1 MTISYKK
8 LRGLSKAVRG
18 VVGFFI
24 HSNYQVLNRDEKNAN
39 LTIDDH
45 QVDVEWAKMTK
56 HVSCWR
62 IPKDQVIS
70 LLGID
75 NLKHRR
81 TLR

>member
-8 LRGLSKAVRG
+8 LRGLSKTVRG

-24 HSNYQVLNRDEKNAN
+24 HSNYRILNQVEKEAT
-39 LTIDDH
+39 LTIDGH

-56 HVSCWR
+56 HVTCWR

-70 LLGID
+70 LLGIE
-75 NLKHRR
+75 NLNPRR

>member
-1 MTISYKK
+1 MIKSE
-8 LRGLSKAVRG
+8 VNIIH
-18 VVGFFI
+18 I
-24 HSNYQVLNRDEKNAN
+24 HSNYQVLNRDEKKAF

-70 LLGID
+70 VLGIE
-75 NLKHRR
+75 NLNPR
-81 TLR
+81 LSSMIL

>member
-8 LRGLSKAVRG
+8 LRGLSKTVRG
-18 VVGFFI
+18 VVGFFV
-24 HSNYQVLNRDEKNAN
+24 HSNYQILNQNEKEAS

-45 QVDVEWAKMTK
+45 KVEVEWTKMTK
-56 HVSCWR
+56 HVTCWR

-75 NLKHRR
+75 NLSPRR

>member
-8 LRGLSKAVRG
+8 LRGLSKTVQG

-24 HSNYQVLNRDEKNAN
+24 HSNYQVLIQDEKKAF
-39 LTIDDH
+39 LTIEDH

-75 NLKHRR
+75 NLNPRR

>member
-8 LRGLSKAVRG
+8 LRGLSKTVRG

-24 HSNYQVLNRDEKNAN
+24 HSNYQVLNRDEKKTFW
-39 LTIDDH
+39 TIDDH
-45 QVDVEWAKMTK
+45 RIDVEWTKMTK

-62 IPKDQVIS
+62 IQKDKVIF

-75 NLKHRR
+75 NLNHRR

>member
-8 LRGLSKAVRG
+8 LRGLSKTVRG

-24 HSNYQVLNRDEKNAN
+24 HSNYRILNPIEKEAT

-56 HVSCWR
+56 HVTCWR

-70 LLGID
+70 LLGIE
-75 NLKHRR
+75 NLNPRR